1 MKHVTVSASMWITTL
16 ICRVLIVYNA
26 STDMQFIIF
35 GSVQHGYK
43 QVHAMPCSASL
54 QTIKTVDRC
63 PRNSLEWDERAA
75 LFNCSS
81 IKQSCVSTDMFL
93 YHCVLDT
100 FGTELIE
107 MCAVYKFIYGR
118 KCAEF
123 DRKGSIVQEN
133 VYNCSNSRVSCPNVY
148 KSTDAYKYQSCY
160 DGVEQRK
167 EITKT
172 TESTNSNCRSES
184 PDETNIIILPVLIVI
199 IVALVLIVV
208 AQFVFYNFKMKKYSR
223 YDNSVQYV
231 SEE

>member
-1 MKHVTVSASMWITTL
+1 MWITTS
-16 ICRVLIVYNA
+16 ICRVLVVYIA
-26 STDMQFIIF
+26 SIDMQYIIF
-35 GSVQHGYK
+35 GSVQRGYK
-43 QVHAMPCSASL
+43 QVHAMPCSTSL

-63 PRNSLEWDERAA
+63 PRNSLEWDDRAA

-81 IKQSCVSTDMFL
+81 IKQSCVSKDMFL

-100 FGTELIE
+100 YGTELIE
-107 MCAVYKFIYGR
+107 ICAVYKFIYGR

-167 EITKT
+167 EIPKT
-172 TESTNSNCRSES
+172 TESTNSNFES
-184 PDETNIIILPVLIVI
+184 PDERKITILPFLIVI
-199 IVALVLIVV
+199 IVVLVIIVV
-208 AQFVFYNFKMKKYSR
+208 ALFFYIFKMKKYSK
-223 YDNSVQYV
+223 YDNPVQFN
-231 SEE
+231 SKE